1 MAYQA
6 QAFISVNQIGLAIWA
21 WILSGLIIGYEINTR
36 VKEVNQSV
44 PVKAKQ
50 QSKKV
55 KNQAQP
61 LSSGV
66 VITLFVGVL
75 VGAIV
80 AGPIYFSNSRFYT
93 AIKAND
99 LSGIESAA
107 YLKPQDEMRLFML
120 AGIYRDAKME
130 AKAVEVLRESTV
142 TYPDSY
148 NMWNLWA
155 SIPTA
160 TPSDIAY
167 AKAQLKRLD
176 PYNPD
181 L

>member
-1 MAYQA
+1 MQIIVGMALG
-6 QAFISVNQIGLAIWA
+6 I
-21 WILSGLIIGYEINTR
+21 
-36 VKEVNQSV
+36 
-44 PVKAKQ
+44 
-50 QSKKV
+50 
-55 KNQAQP
+55 
-61 LSSGV
+61 
-66 VITLFVGVL
+66 FVAV
-75 VGAIV
+75 IV
-80 AGPIYFSNSRFYT
+80 AGPIYFSNSRFYA

-148 NMWNLWA
+148 NMWNLWV

-176 PYNPD
+176 PFNPD